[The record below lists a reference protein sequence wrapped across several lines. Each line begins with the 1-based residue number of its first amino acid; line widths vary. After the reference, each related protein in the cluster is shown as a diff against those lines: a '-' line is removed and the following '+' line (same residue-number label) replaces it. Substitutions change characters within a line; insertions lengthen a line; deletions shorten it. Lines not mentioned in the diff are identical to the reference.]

1 MKEYIEN
8 YWKYWKKN
16 YAKKNYFT
24 AWEDYLVSTWFKF
37 AFGCK
42 FTSLFS

>member
-16 YAKKNYFT
+16 IKNYFT
-24 AWEDYLVSTWFKF
+24 AWEDSLVST
-37 AFGCK
+37 
-42 FTSLFS
+42 